1 MLPFF
6 RHSWIFRSRWI
17 ALAWAAGICWMAVDL
32 VGGEPKDGGDA
43 AIATDI
49 TGAQASPEDVKRI
62 EESLEKL

>member
-1 MLPFF
+1 
-6 RHSWIFRSRWI
+6 
-17 ALAWAAGICWMAVDL
+17 MAVDL